1 MRDDYDSV
9 DIAENTSSF
18 MKEMCH
24 MSAIKRWFEDHI
36 SDFTDEVLLDYGY
49 EQEEIDSMRECFTP
63 KEES

>member
-1 MRDDYDSV
+1 
-9 DIAENTSSF
+9 
-18 MKEMCH
+18 